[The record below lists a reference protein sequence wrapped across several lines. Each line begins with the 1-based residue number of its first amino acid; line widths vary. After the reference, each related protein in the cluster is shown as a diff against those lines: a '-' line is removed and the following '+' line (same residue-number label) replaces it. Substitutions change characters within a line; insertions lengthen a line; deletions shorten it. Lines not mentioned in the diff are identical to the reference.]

1 MTAVLR
7 SIFDWKVRGFRVTEI
22 VGVAILAAVVVSVYF
37 VKAQAAR
44 QSAEIAALQSDI
56 SAERQRVRLLTAE
69 TARLEE
75 PARLEALSRQA
86 GLAPISIEQ
95 RTDLDA
101 LPEIAPEAEP
111 EAAEL
116 ATSSA
121 EAAQ

>member
-1 MTAVLR
+1 MTAALR
-7 SIFDWKVRGFRVTEI
+7 SVFDWKVRGFRVTEI
-22 VGVAILAAVVVSVYF
+22 IGVAILAAVVVSVYF

-56 SAERQRVRLLTAE
+56 SDQRQRVRLLTAE

-95 RTDLDA
+95 RADLDS
-101 LPEIAPEAEP
+101 LPELAPEP
-111 EAAEL
+111 ETTE
-116 ATSSA
+116 ATAPVA

>member
-1 MTAVLR
+1 MTTARR

-22 VGVAILAAVVVSVYF
+22 IGVAILAVVVVSVYF

-56 SAERQRVRLLTAE
+56 SHQRQRVRLLTAE

-95 RTDLDA
+95 RADLDS
-101 LPEIAPEAEP
+101 LPELAPEPQTAEP
-111 EAAEL
+111 AAPP
-116 ATSSA
+116 A
-121 EAAQ
+121 EPVQ

>member
-1 MTAVLR
+1 MTAALR
-7 SIFDWKVRGFRVTEI
+7 SVFDWKVRGFRVTEI
-22 VGVAILAAVVVSVYF
+22 IGIAILAAVVVSVYF

-56 SAERQRVRLLTAE
+56 SEQRQRVRLLTAE

-86 GLAPISIEQ
+86 GLAPISVEQ
-95 RTDLDA
+95 RADLNA
-101 LPEIAPEAEP
+101 LPALAPQAEP
-111 EAAEL
+111 EVIEPAPP
-116 ATSSA
+116 A

>member
-1 MTAVLR
+1 MTAALR
-7 SIFDWKVRGFRVTEI
+7 SVFDWKVRGFRVTEI
-22 VGVAILAAVVVSVYF
+22 IGIAILAAVVVSVYF

-56 SAERQRVRLLTAE
+56 SEQRQRVRLLTAE

-86 GLAPISIEQ
+86 GLAPISVEQ
-95 RTDLDA
+95 RADLNA
-101 LPEIAPEAEP
+101 LPALATQAEP
-111 EAAEL
+111 EVIEPAPP
-116 ATSSA
+116 A

>member
-1 MTAVLR
+1 MTALLR
-7 SIFDWKVRGFRVTEI
+7 SVFDWKVRGFRVTEI
-22 VGVAILAAVVVSVYF
+22 IGVAILAAVVVSVYF

-56 SAERQRVRLLTAE
+56 SEQRQRVRLLTAE

-86 GLAPISIEQ
+86 GLAPVSIEQ
-95 RTDLDA
+95 RADLDA
-101 LPEIAPEAEP
+101 LPELAPEPETT
-111 EAAEL
+111 EAA
-116 ATSSA
+116 APVA

>member
-1 MTAVLR
+1 MTAALR
-7 SIFDWKVRGFRVTEI
+7 SVFDWKVRGFRVTEI
-22 VGVAILAAVVVSVYF
+22 IGVAILAAVVVSVYF

-56 SAERQRVRLLTAE
+56 SEQRQRVRLLTAE

-86 GLAPISIEQ
+86 GLAPISVEQ
-95 RTDLDA
+95 RADLDA
-101 LPEIAPEAEP
+101 LPELAPEAETTEP
-111 EAAEL
+111 AA
-116 ATSSA
+116 SPA

>member
-1 MTAVLR
+1 MTTALRAV
-7 SIFDWKVRGFRVTEI
+7 FDWKVRGFRVTEI
-22 VGVAILAAVVVSVYF
+22 IGVAILAAVVVSVYF

-56 SAERQRVRLLTAE
+56 SEQRQRVRLLTAE

-95 RTDLDA
+95 RADLDA
-101 LPEIAPEAEP
+101 LPELAPEAETTEP
-111 EAAEL
+111 AA
-116 ATSSA
+116 SPA

>member
-1 MTAVLR
+1 MTAALR
-7 SIFDWKVRGFRVTEI
+7 SVFDWKIRGFRVTEI
-22 VGVAILAAVVVSVYF
+22 IGVAILAVVVVSVYF

-56 SAERQRVRLLTAE
+56 SEQRQRVRLLTAE

-75 PARLEALSRQA
+75 PGRLEALSRQA

-95 RTDLDA
+95 RADLDA
-101 LPEIAPEAEP
+101 LPELAPEP
-111 EAAEL
+111 ETTE
-116 ATSSA
+116 ATAPVA

>member
-1 MTAVLR
+1 MTTAQR
-7 SIFDWKVRGFRVTEI
+7 ADFDWKVRGFRVTEI
-22 VGVAILAAVVVSVYF
+22 IGVAILAAVVVSVYF

-56 SAERQRVRLLTAE
+56 SEQRQRVRLLTAE

-86 GLAPISIEQ
+86 GLAPISVEQ
-95 RTDLDA
+95 RADLNA
-101 LPEIAPEAEP
+101 LPELAPDAEP
-111 EAAEL
+111 EAAEP
-116 ATSSA
+116 AASPA

>member
-1 MTAVLR
+1 MTTALRAV
-7 SIFDWKVRGFRVTEI
+7 FDWKVRGFRVTEI
-22 VGVAILAAVVVSVYF
+22 IGVAILAAVVVSVYF

-56 SAERQRVRLLTAE
+56 SEQRQRVRLLTAE

-86 GLAPISIEQ
+86 GLAPISVEQ
-95 RTDLDA
+95 RADLDA
-101 LPEIAPEAEP
+101 LPELAPEAETTEP
-111 EAAEL
+111 AA
-116 ATSSA
+116 SPA

>member
-1 MTAVLR
+1 MTAALR
-7 SIFDWKVRGFRVTEI
+7 SVFDWKIRGFRVTEI
-22 VGVAILAAVVVSVYF
+22 IGVAILAVVVVSVYF

-56 SAERQRVRLLTAE
+56 SEQRQRVRLLTAE

-95 RTDLDA
+95 RADLDA
-101 LPEIAPEAEP
+101 LPELAPEAEP
-111 EAAEL
+111 EAAGP
-116 ATSSA
+116 AAPAA
-121 EAAQ
+121 EAVQ

>member
-1 MTAVLR
+1 MTTALR
-7 SIFDWKVRGFRVTEI
+7 SVFDWKVRGFRVTEI
-22 VGVAILAAVVVSVYF
+22 IGVAILAAVVVSVYF

-56 SAERQRVRLLTAE
+56 SEQRQRVRLLTAE

-86 GLAPISIEQ
+86 GLAPISVEQ
-95 RTDLDA
+95 RADLDA
-101 LPEIAPEAEP
+101 LPELAPEAETTEP
-111 EAAEL
+111 AA
-116 ATSSA
+116 SPA

>member
-1 MTAVLR
+1 MTTALR

-22 VGVAILAAVVVSVYF
+22 IGVAILAVVVVSVYF

-56 SAERQRVRLLTAE
+56 SHQRQRVRLLTAE

-95 RTDLDA
+95 RADLDS
-101 LPEIAPEAEP
+101 LPELAPEPQTAEP
-111 EAAEL
+111 AAPP
-116 ATSSA
+116 A
-121 EAAQ
+121 EPVQ

>member
-1 MTAVLR
+1 MTALLR
-7 SIFDWKVRGFRVTEI
+7 SVFDWKVRGFRVTEI
-22 VGVAILAAVVVSVYF
+22 IGVAILAAVVVSVYF

-56 SAERQRVRLLTAE
+56 SEQRQRVRLLTAE

-75 PARLEALSRQA
+75 PGRLEALSRQA

-95 RTDLDA
+95 RADLDA
-101 LPEIAPEAEP
+101 L
-111 EAAEL
+111 AEL
-116 ATSSA
+116 APEPETTEATAPVA